1 MISPHSIVWPSAE
14 QGAACN
20 WKFNDRLLEFCTILA
35 RVHLVSLIFS
45 LPREVTVWSSEALKP
60 LPRVPNRSKWPWCWD
75 ILIFE
80 TSETSRS
87 IGECQGYY
95 LWLPKIEGNWKEY
108 TTRHPPEPL
117 LHLPTPQ
124 DTLRYPQ
131 TLRNHPWHILR
142 HCHSSPWHSQAS
154 LTFNRHDLTLSFPPE
169 SSLTSLDN
177 PNASQNVWRVFWSSQ
192 SCSWGSWGVFGVPG
206 GVFWVSRGVLGVLE
220 GVSGLW
226 ESHLGVFSTQ
236 FPSIYMVHL

>member
-1 MISPHSIVWPSAE
+1 MKEIE
-14 QGAACN
+14 RN
-20 WKFNDRLLEFCTILA
+20 IL
-35 RVHLVSLIFS
+35 
-45 LPREVTVWSSEALKP
+45 PDTP
-60 LPRVPNRSKWPWCWD
+60 L
-75 ILIFE
+75 
-80 TSETSRS
+80 
-87 IGECQGYY
+87 
-95 LWLPKIEGNWKEY
+95 
-108 TTRHPPEPL
+108 EPL
-117 LHLPTPQ
+117 LHLPTPK

-142 HCHSSPWHSQAS
+142 HCHSSPRHSQAS

-226 ESHLGVFSTQ
+226 ESSGSVFYSIPINIHGAPIKALTFSKRREGPRCLKYQ
-236 FPSIYMVHL
+236 NVPKLRSFWPIGKPWEMFQSWDIRVYFVSVPNDHTVAQTLQHSAISALNGFCSYLCMVQKLAPSW